1 MPRGHKA
8 TRPQSCKAQTP
19 HHKAT
24 KPQRHEVTR
33 QHDHKATWQQSYKAT
48 RPQGHQAIKPQ
59 RHKVTRP
66 QGHTKSEAKQRAK
79 DQTETRD
86 KSNTRPQT
94 RPKIRITKQSSLKD
108 DKPTKTKNQ
117 ITFGRRDVR
126 STWIGRP
133 ADLGQPAGPL
143 ETPCLSPKP
152 LPPLLALTP
161 LRSRIGGPRIPPGQP
176 GITCIRK
183 AGQEFFSRFV
193 SFGATFFEVIAKLS
207 FFLRKP
213 G

>member
-1 MPRGHKA
+1 MATQLQGNRATRPPGHKA
-8 TRPQSCKAQTP
+8 ST
-19 HHKAT
+19 
-24 KPQRHEVTR
+24 
-33 QHDHKATWQQSYKAT
+33 
-48 RPQGHQAIKPQ
+48 PQGNEA
-59 RHKVTRP
+59 TMS
-66 QGHTKSEAKQRAK
+66 QGTSEAKQRAK
-79 DQTETRD
+79 GQTENID
-86 KSNTRPQT
+86 KPNTRPQT

-161 LRSRIGGPRIPPGQP
+161 LRSRTGGPRIPPGQP

-193 SFGATFFEVIAKLS
+193 HLE
-207 FFLRKP
+207 LRFSRCQQS
-213 G
+213 